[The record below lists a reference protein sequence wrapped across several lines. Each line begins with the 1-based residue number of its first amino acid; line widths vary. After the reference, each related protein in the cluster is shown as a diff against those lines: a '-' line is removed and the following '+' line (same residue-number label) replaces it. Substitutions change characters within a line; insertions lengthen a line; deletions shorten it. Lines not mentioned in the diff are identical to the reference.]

1 MIKRNLL
8 KSAAVFLSCC
18 LVFTSAGCGKK
29 SKAVTTESTTKV
41 VTEQET
47 KKNAGSE
54 EQVTIAVKD
63 SEGNTVEVAGIV
75 ETKDNGEKVVIIQ
88 DRDGNRKEIKADNFE
103 EGDSNSIIT
112 ITDETVAE
120 EISEAVRDDKIAK
133 ADEDISV
140 KPSTDV
146 VADNDNNNN
155 DDNAGSSSGSD
166 DNNNGSNSSNNSDNS
181 DNNGS
186 SSSDNGSNSTPG
198 GAETKPSTPSTPS
211 HEHNWEPVYE
221 TVHHDAVTRE
231 DRAWVVDKAAWDE
244 PMYTKYY
251 VCLQCEYGEC
261 DYCNEHGLRQN
272 EFLSFEEKK
281 AHQYNCA
288 INGGSCSNSTTRKKI
303 TGYTHHDEEGHY
315 ETKTVTV
322 SEAYDEQKLVGYK
335 CSSCGETK

>member
-8 KSAAVFLSCC
+8 KGAAVFLSCC
-18 LVFTSAGCGKK
+18 LVFTSAGCVKK
-29 SKAVTTESTTKV
+29 SKTVTTESTTKA

-120 EISEAVRDDKIAK
+120 EISEAAKDDKIPK
-133 ADEDISV
+133 ADEIIPT
-140 KPSTDV
+140 KPSTDI
-146 VADNDNNNN
+146 ADN
-155 DDNAGSSSGSD
+155 G
-166 DNNNGSNSSNNSDNS
+166 NNSNG
-181 DNNGS
+181 GS
-186 SSSDNGSNSTPG
+186 SSSDNGSNSAPSE
-198 GAETKPSTPSTPS
+198 ADTKPSTPNIPS
-211 HEHNWEPVYE
+211 HEHNWEPVYDYIPHE
-221 TVHHDAVTRE
+221 EVKEKV
-231 DRAWVVDKAAWDE
+231 WVVDKAAWDE
-244 PMYTKYY
+244 PVYTIVY
-251 VCLQCEYGEC
+251 VCVQCERGMCERC
-261 DYCNEHGLRQN
+261 RSLGLEQVEFATNEDR
-272 EFLSFEEKK
+272 K
-281 AHQYNCA
+281 AHQYACLDSED
-288 INGGSCSNSTTRKKI
+288 GVCMNSTTRKKI

-315 ETKTVTV
+315 ETVTV
-322 SEAYDEQKLVGYK
+322 SEAYVEQKLVGYK

>member
-29 SKAVTTESTTKV
+29 SKTVTTESTTKV

-47 KKNAGSE
+47 KKNAGSK
-54 EQVTIAVKD
+54 EQVTIVVKD

-155 DDNAGSSSGSD
+155 DDNDGGSSGSD
-166 DNNNGSNSSNNSDNS
+166 DNNNGSNSNNNSDNS
-181 DNNGS
+181 GNNGS

-198 GAETKPSTPSTPS
+198 EAETKPSTPSTPS

-221 TVHHDAVTRE
+221 TVHHDAVTKKT
-231 DRAWVVDKAAWDE
+231 WVVDKAAWDE
-244 PMYTKYY
+244 PVYKYFE
-251 VCLQCEYGEC
+251 VCNNCKPDSPNPCSRCRALGLSKYEYDNADEL
-261 DYCNEHGLRQN
+261 DE
-272 EFLSFEEKK
+272 
-281 AHQYNCA
+281 HQYECTE
-288 INGGSCSNSTTRKKI
+288 NGGGCMFSSTITKI
-303 TGYTHHDEEGHY
+303 VDYVHHDEEGHY
-315 ETKTVTV
+315 ETVTV

>member
-8 KSAAVFLSCC
+8 KGAAVFLSCC

-29 SKAVTTESTTKV
+29 SKTVTTESTTKA

-120 EISEAVRDDKIAK
+120 EISEAAKDDKIPK
-133 ADEDISV
+133 ADEIIPT
-140 KPSTDV
+140 KPSIDI
-146 VADNDNNNN
+146 ADN
-155 DDNAGSSSGSD
+155 G
-166 DNNNGSNSSNNSDNS
+166 NNSNG
-181 DNNGS
+181 GS
-186 SSSDNGSNSTPG
+186 SSSDNGSNSAPG
-198 GAETKPSTPSTPS
+198 ETETKPSTPNTPS
-211 HEHNWEPVYE
+211 HEHNWVPVYDYIPHE
-221 TVHHDAVTRE
+221 AVKE
-231 DRAWVVDKAAWDE
+231 KVWVVDKAAWDE
-244 PMYTKYY
+244 PVYKEVYICAHCRDGRCER
-251 VCLQCEYGEC
+251 CLEYGITEYEY
-261 DYCNEHGLRQN
+261 DSID
-272 EFLSFEEKK
+272 EFEK
-281 AHQYNCA
+281 HQDACLDED
-288 INGGSCSNSTTRKKI
+288 GSCFNFVNYKKKVGVI
-303 TGYTHHDEEGHY
+303 EHKEEGHY
-315 ETKTVTV
+315 ETVTVT
-322 SEAYDEQKLVGYK
+322 EAYNEQKLVGYK

>member
-186 SSSDNGSNSTPG
+186 SSTDNSSNSTPS

-244 PMYTKYY
+244 PVYKNVYI
-251 VCLQCEYGEC
+251 CLQCEKGEC
-261 DYCNEHGLRQN
+261 SVCKKKGVEQS
-272 EFLSFEEKK
+272 EFSSSQERRE
-281 AHQYNCA
+281 HQYDCQD
-288 INGGSCSNSTTRKKI
+288 NGGSCTNSTNRKKI

-315 ETKTVTV
+315 ETQTVTV

>member
-8 KSAAVFLSCC
+8 KGAAVFLSCC
-18 LVFTSAGCGKK
+18 LVFTSAGCGRK
-29 SKAVTTESTTKV
+29 SKTVTTESTTKA

-120 EISEAVRDDKIAK
+120 EISEAAKDDKIPK
-133 ADEDISV
+133 ADEIIPT
-140 KPSTDV
+140 KPSTDI
-146 VADNDNNNN
+146 ADNGNNSNG
-155 DDNAGSSSGSD
+155 GSSSGSA
-166 DNNNGSNSSNNSDNS
+166 DNNNGGNNNGNSNNSG
-181 DNNGS
+181 NNGS
-186 SSSDNGSNSTPG
+186 SSSDNGSNSAPSE
-198 GAETKPSTPSTPS
+198 ADTKPSTPNIPS
-211 HEHNWEPVYE
+211 HEHNWEPVYDYIPHE
-221 TVHHDAVTRE
+221 EVKEKV
-231 DRAWVVDKAAWDE
+231 WVVDKAAWDE
-244 PMYTKYY
+244 PVYTIVY
-251 VCLQCEYGEC
+251 VCVQCERGMCERC
-261 DYCNEHGLRQN
+261 RSLGLEQVEFATNEDR
-272 EFLSFEEKK
+272 K
-281 AHQYNCA
+281 AHQYACLDSED
-288 INGGSCSNSTTRKKI
+288 GVCMNSTTRKKI

-315 ETKTVTV
+315 ETVTV
-322 SEAYDEQKLVGYK
+322 SEAYVEQKLVGYK

>member
-8 KSAAVFLSCC
+8 KGAAVFLSCC

-29 SKAVTTESTTKV
+29 SKTVTTESTTKA

-63 SEGNTVEVAGIV
+63 SEGKTVEVAGIV

-120 EISEAVRDDKIAK
+120 EISEAAKDDKIAK
-133 ADEDISV
+133 ADEIIPT
-140 KPSTDV
+140 KPSTDI
-146 VADNDNNNN
+146 ADNGNNSNG
-155 DDNAGSSSGSD
+155 GSSSGSGD
-166 DNNNGSNSSNNSDNS
+166 INNGSNNSGNTG
-181 DNNGS
+181 NNGS
-186 SSSDNGSNSTPG
+186 SSSDNGSNSAPG
-198 GAETKPSTPSTPS
+198 EADTKPSTPNTPS
-211 HEHNWEPVYE
+211 HEHSWEPVYE

-231 DRAWVVDKAAWDE
+231 EQVWVVDKAAWDE
-244 PMYTKYY
+244 PVYGY
-251 VCLQCEYGEC
+251 VDICLQCEYGEC
-261 DYCNEHGLRQN
+261 SYCIEHGIQQSEFYSLN
-272 EFLSFEEKK
+272 ELED
-281 AHQYNCA
+281 HQYNCA
-288 INGGSCSNSTTRKKI
+288 VNGGSCSNSTTRKKI

-315 ETKTVTV
+315 ETQTVTV
-322 SEAYDEQKLVGYK
+322 TEAYDEQKLIGYK
-335 CSSCGETK
+335 CSCGETK